1 MGKKAQD
8 LNSTHYARASH
19 GTQYEHFNT
28 FWYTDMETYQQI
40 KKKKKHVYYK
50 TNLEGYDRGN

>member
-28 FWYTDMETYQQI
+28 FGYTDMETYQQI
-40 KKKKKHVYYK
+40 KKKKTCLLQDKP
-50 TNLEGYDRGN
+50 RGL